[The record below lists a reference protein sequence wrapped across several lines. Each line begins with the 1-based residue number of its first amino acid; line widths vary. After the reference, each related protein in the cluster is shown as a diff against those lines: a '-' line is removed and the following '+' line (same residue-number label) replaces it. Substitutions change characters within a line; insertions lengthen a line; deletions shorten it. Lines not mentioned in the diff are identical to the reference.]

1 VEQPLTADAE
11 VVSNTRLEQ
20 LLAEEPPD
28 VREEILRIND
38 DATDRSLQAALLVP
52 ILACLIGLFNGFRMM
67 RLPDIKPSS
76 AVEGAT
82 LA

>member
-1 VEQPLTADAE
+1 MLEDDAE

-20 LLAEEPPD
+20 LLAEEPQD
-28 VREEILRIND
+28 VRDEILRIND
-38 DATDRSLQAALLVP
+38 DATDRSLQVALLVP
-52 ILACLIGLFNGFRMM
+52 ILACLMGLFNAFRMM

>member
-38 DATDRSLQAALLVP
+38 DATDRSLQAA
-52 ILACLIGLFNGFRMM
+52 CSC
-67 RLPDIKPSS
+67 PSS
-76 AVEGAT
+76 